1 MSHPG
6 LETQLVAAPR
16 SVDLSKREAD
26 IAITTSQ
33 PSHGRL
39 HSKKLTSFELGLYG
53 TQDYLVNASTIENIE
68 DLSSHRLIGYISEL
82 IFTPE
87 MNYLPNLNSDVKIAF
102 GATNVFCQFE
112 AVKADAGLAVLP
124 CWLAWEDPKL
134 RSARSEERRAGKAVA
149 STCKSRGPPIT

>member
-1 MSHPG
+1 MEFRRVLFRSPG

-39 HSKKLTSFELGLYG
+39 HSKKLTSFALGLYG

-87 MNYLPNLNSDVKIAF
+87 MNYLPNLNSDVTIAF
-102 GATNVFCQFE
+102 AATNVFCQL
-112 AVKADAGLAVLP
+112 ASVRADAGFAVLH
-124 CWLAWEDPKL
+124 CWLADAAHK
-134 RSARSEERRAGKAVA
+134 
-149 STCKSRGPPIT
+149 

>member
-33 PSHGRL
+33 PSNGRL

-53 TQDYLVNASTIENIE
+53 TQDYLVNASTIENIA
-68 DLSSHRLIGYISEL
+68 DLSSHSIIGYISEL
-82 IFTPE
+82 LFTQA
-87 MNYLPNLNSDVKIAF
+87 MNYLHTLYYEVTIAF
-102 GATNVFCQFE
+102 AATHIICPFE
-112 AVKADAGLAVLP
+112 RKEKRMVG
-124 CWLAWEDPKL
+124 
-134 RSARSEERRAGKAVA
+134 
-149 STCKSRGPPIT
+149 